1 MGQIKF
7 TDLLKLSEDEHKH
20 LKLVFNSDWN
30 YEPDGRPESVRKVY
44 GEKPRKLNLL
54 EMYGHGQAD
63 LVKKS
68 TTSHNPLRAKRFR
81 NGEVVFTFIHYAD
94 KDWLLVDAF
103 KVLDDSK
110 YFVEVDEESM
120 AKYEPYF
127 GRLVITWSD
136 RATRNVR
143 MKNKEAIEK
152 LTVRKILEK
161 PYSEIAVE
169 FPGYENID
177 LSWRDLKYVLGL
189 KNWQTALRNQKGVYL
204 ITDTKTGKRYVGSA
218 SGDEMLLGRWQ
229 AYAKTGHGGNEE
241 LKKLPFDYIKE
252 NFRYSILDIYKSK
265 VDDEKIL
272 ERESWWKNILLTR
285 DKKYGYNDN

>member
-1 MGQIKF
+1 
-7 TDLLKLSEDEHKH
+7 
-20 LKLVFNSDWN
+20 
-30 YEPDGRPESVRKVY
+30 
-44 GEKPRKLNLL
+44 
-54 EMYGHGQAD
+54 
-63 LVKKS
+63 
-68 TTSHNPLRAKRFR
+68 
-81 NGEVVFTFIHYAD
+81 
-94 KDWLLVDAF
+94 
-103 KVLDDSK
+103 
-110 YFVEVDEESM
+110 
-120 AKYEPYF
+120 
-127 GRLVITWSD
+127 
-136 RATRNVR
+136 